1 MTETQNL
8 TENQIRT
15 IVRDEIDNYY
25 GSEPEYIKESE
36 LTQEDKQDI
45 LKANQELKEGKT
57 KSFEQVY
64 EELIK
69 N

>member
-1 MTETQNL
+1 MTETQTL
-8 TENQIRT
+8 TENQIRN

-36 LTQEDKQDI
+36 LSEQDKQDI
-45 LKANQELKEGKT
+45 LKAEEDYKNGKCS
-57 KSFEQVY
+57 SFEEVY
-64 EELIK
+64 EEIIK

>member
-15 IVRDEIDNYY
+15 IVRNEIDNYY
-25 GSEPEYIKESE
+25 GSEPEYIKQSE
-36 LTQEDKQDI
+36 LTPEDKQDI
-45 LKANQELKEGKT
+45 LNAEHELKEGKT
-57 KSFEQVY
+57 KSFEEVY
-64 EELIK
+64 GELIE

>member
-1 MTETQNL
+1 MTETQTL
-8 TENQIRT
+8 TENQIRN

-25 GSEPEYIKESE
+25 GSDPEYIKESE
-36 LTQEDKQDI
+36 LTQEDKKDI

-57 KSFEQVY
+57 KSFETVY
-64 EELIK
+64 EELMK

>member
-1 MTETQNL
+1 MTETQTL
-8 TENQIRT
+8 TENQIRS

-25 GSEPEYIKESE
+25 GSEPEYIKQSE
-36 LTQEDKQDI
+36 LTQEDKKDI

-57 KSFEQVY
+57 KSFETVY
-64 EELIK
+64 EELMK